1 MKKQKPEKHAE
12 LERSGD
18 ELFSIADFEETKS
31 GGGSV
36 AQNIKLFCIQRLHLY
51 ALNCTAQSATGR
63 NAGSWNIFLKQT
75 LQKWRTSSANGPQ
88 NLLCIHD
95 TMLKLSFSAYFR
107 KN

>member
-36 AQNIKLFCIQRLHLY
+36 AQNIL
-51 ALNCTAQSATGR
+51 
-63 NAGSWNIFLKQT
+63 
-75 LQKWRTSSANGPQ
+75 
-88 NLLCIHD
+88 
-95 TMLKLSFSAYFR
+95 
-107 KN
+107 